1 MNGSDTRIVNRL
13 HQSGTGRCFAID
25 KQAAER
31 IDDDGAPVHPGDI
44 GRGGR
49 ICNQA
54 QRMKQRCRGAL
65 QSGNLKIPASE
76 QMFLHG
82 K

>member
-1 MNGSDTRIVNRL
+1 
-13 HQSGTGRCFAID
+13 
-25 KQAAER
+25 
-31 IDDDGAPVHPGDI
+31 
-44 GRGGR
+44 
-49 ICNQA
+49 
-54 QRMKQRCRGAL
+54 MKQRCRGAL